1 MEEEVRTLFQPQ
13 HDRILNAVGIGI
25 EVVNAQGLI
34 VFANPEAARLLGW
47 PLAEL
52 IGQSAHRISHHT
64 KADGTPYPHEECR
77 IAFARRDGVVYHG
90 DDEIFWRR
98 DGTSFP
104 IAYTSSPL
112 RDDTGQIIGTVLSFQ
127 DITARKQTEGEV
139 AQRRAEIRSLLEINQ
154 TLGQVHELP
163 TLLNTIAAEAARL
176 LAVPS
181 VIFRLREGGELPVV
195 AARGLAGTGV
205 ARGSLQVG
213 ESLSGWVVATGEPLI
228 VNDITLD
235 ERMAPES
242 RRAALLRGHVAHM
255 GVPLRLG
262 AEVIGVMAFT
272 AERTRPFTDHD
283 RDLAIAFADQAAIAV
298 QHARLYTQSEQR
310 RTAAESL
317 TAMTRLLSDSL
328 DLSEVGQR
336 IVDTVK
342 PLVGGQGASLFLLEP
357 SSGDLRALVLSSNS
371 PELRRRP
378 LTLPQG
384 ISVAGLAVRARQ
396 PMASANLL
404 TDPRLTLTPEL
415 RARLEQL
422 PPCAVLAVPLLLQDE
437 VIGILSIMDAAGR
450 EFSTE
455 EIHLVQAFAT
465 QAATA
470 LRNARLYQEAQ
481 EAYRQLTRA
490 QEQFVQA
497 QKMEAVGR
505 LAGGVA
511 HDFNNLLTIIMGRIQ
526 LQRMRLPA
534 AHPMRRDFDLMQS
547 AAERAATLTRQ
558 LLAFSR
564 QQILQPQVLDLNA
577 LVHEISQLLR
587 RLIGEDIALVTVLDP
602 TLGQV
607 RADSGQLGQVLLNLA
622 INARDAMPRG
632 GQLTLETANVTREE
646 DDERDAPRI
655 PPGQYVQL
663 QVSDTG
669 VGMDATV
676 QAHLFEPFFT
686 TKEVG
691 KGTGLGLATVYGIV
705 TQSGGDITVDSA
717 LGRGTTFTLSL
728 PRVDAAPTASP
739 AGQTP
744 TALTGEPATILVV
757 EDETDVQELVA
768 DILTAA
774 GYRVLSA
781 SNGAE
786 AFQRCAHHTGAIDLL
801 LTDVVMPGMSGHE
814 LAVQMLQRWPQIKV
828 LYMSGYTDEMLGRYG
843 VVDPSLAFLEKPF
856 SPESLRRK
864 IREVLADRSESLS
877 LP

>member
-1 MEEEVRTLFQPQ
+1 
-13 HDRILNAVGIGI
+13 
-25 EVVNAQGLI
+25 VVNEQGLI

-47 PLAEL
+47 SLAEL
-52 IGQSAHRISHHT
+52 IGQPAHRISHHT

-104 IAYTSSPL
+104 VEYTSTPL

-127 DITARKQTEGEV
+127 DITVRKQAEAEV
-139 AQRRAEIRSLLEINQ
+139 AQRRAEIRTLLEINK

-163 TLLNTIAAEAARL
+163 TLLSAIAEEAARL

-181 VIFRLREGGELPVV
+181 VIFRLREGGELPMV
-195 AARGLAGTGV
+195 AACGLAGTG

-235 ERMAPES
+235 DRIAPES

-283 RDLAIAFADQAAIAV
+283 RDVAIAFADQAAIAV
-298 QHARLYTQSEQR
+298 QHARLYVQAEQR
-310 RTAAESL
+310 RITAESL
-317 TAMTRLLSDSL
+317 TEMTRLLSQSL
-328 DLSEVGQR
+328 DPAEVGQR
-336 IVDTVK
+336 IVDTVRS
-342 PLVGGQGASLFLLEP
+342 LVGGQGASLFLLEP
-357 SSGDLRALVLSSNS
+357 PSGDLRAIVLSSDS

-396 PMASANLL
+396 PMASPNLL

-415 RARLEQL
+415 RAQLEQL

-437 VIGILSIMDAAGR
+437 VIGLLSIMDAAGR

-490 QEQFVQA
+490 QEQSVQT

-526 LQRMRLPA
+526 LQLMRLPA
-534 AHPMRRDFDLMQS
+534 AHPMRRDLELMQS
-547 AAERAATLTRQ
+547 TAERAATLTRQ

-607 RADSGQLGQVLLNLA
+607 RADPGQLGQVLLNLA

-632 GQLTLETANVTREE
+632 GQLTLETANVAWEE
-646 DDERDAPRI
+646 DDEREAPRI
-655 PPGQYVQL
+655 PPGRYVQL
-663 QVSDTG
+663 RVSDTG
-669 VGMDATV
+669 VGMDTTV

-705 TQSGGDITVDSA
+705 TQSGGYIAVDSA

-728 PRVDAAPTASP
+728 PRVDAALTASP

-744 TALTGEPATILVV
+744 IALTGEPATILVV
-757 EDETDVQELVA
+757 EDETDVRELVA
-768 DILTAA
+768 DILTAT

-781 SNGAE
+781 RSGAE
-786 AFQRCAHHTGAIDLL
+786 ALQCCAQHAGAIDLL

-814 LAVQMLQRWPQIKV
+814 LAVQIRRRWPRVKV
-828 LYMSGYTDEMLGRYG
+828 LYMSGYTDEILGRYG
-843 VVDPSLAFLEKPF
+843 AVDPSLAFVEKPF
-856 SPESLRRK
+856 APESLTHK
-864 IREVLADRSESLS
+864 VREVLLIDRAEYPS